1 MKLNSVEPWATA
13 QIFSQ
18 VDYGGLYDSELDVQ
32 REVMGEYHLSILL
45 LDYAVYL
52 SEKQCPIRWDEM
64 NMRYLAEN
72 RRLVKIYGEKSVENA
87 MQYYKYVNN
96 MTVVRPSFLT
106 DFTEVGCMLRKSIK
120 SYCSDSYDSA
130 TFINK
135 EVGALTA
142 WGSQE

>member
-18 VDYGGLYDSELDVQ
+18 VDYGGLYDTELDVQ
-32 REVMGEYHLSILL
+32 REIMGEYHLSILL

-96 MTVVRPSFLT
+96 MTVVRPSAMT
-106 DFTEVGCMLRKSIK
+106 DFTEVGCMLRKSIR
-120 SYCSDSYDSA
+120 SYCSDPDDVSPEA
-130 TFINK
+130 FVNR
-135 EVGALTA
+135 EVGPMLA
-142 WGSQE
+142 